1 MARISETE
9 LQRRLKALE
18 KKAPSGGTSYVG
30 NSSPTGTNYVDGDTH
45 YDSVLNNLWLFNDG
59 TWTLTSKQLHIYYA
73 DNVSNVNSDG
83 TVNAQN
89 DVTGF
94 SQTPFD
100 TSGTQKAWRGLW
112 WGPTDVASTDPT
124 DYEWTLTSGEN
135 GQDGADGVD
144 GTDGND
150 GNSVAQ
156 LTVFKRSSSAAST
169 PTGGS
174 YNFST
179 NVITPPTGWSTSVP
193 SGTDPVYSSHAIA
206 SVSGSTGTDSSLTWS
221 SPEIISKN
229 GDDGSDGSNG
239 TDGTSVYTTSVFRR
253 QSTSPSTPLANTGSF
268 NFTTNVLTAPTGNP
282 SSETWSTSV
291 PAGTD
296 PLYACEATFS
306 ISGDTGTDST
316 VTWSTPVKV
325 VEDGADGNDGL
336 STYLFS
342 IFKRSSTAL
351 NTPTGGSYNFTSNS
365 ATAPTGWS
373 TSVPSGTDPVYTST
387 TLASVQG
394 PTGTDSSL
402 TWSYPTILAKDGESP
417 TYTRYYTDYPGL
429 LSELGDPDNAGTG
442 VTWTAFTGSAPSSAY
457 WVAEKFV
464 IGTDVSPWA
473 IYPVQAKEGGIP
485 FVRSTKAG
493 YNKPTLGDSTWITD
507 AVAAVSSFTG
517 RSYSNQKEFG
527 YGTVV
532 VIEYDNGK
540 LAGKYTRS
548 GTSDTWVDPAEFIDG
563 DLVVDGTIAAEK
575 IQAASIDATKIVV
588 TGTNAITYTTVG
600 ADPSGAAATAES
612 NAASDATTKANIAE
626 SNAISTASA
635 DATSKANT
643 AESNATSTAAADAT
657 SKANT
662 AESNATST
670 AAADATSKANTAESN
685 AISTASADAT
695 SKANTAE
702 SNAIST
708 ASADAT
714 SKVAVV
720 TNNIY
725 TPNTTSIDGGV
736 ITTGTIVANSIAAN
750 AITADKMAANSVRAV
765 TIDLDDTINLLDDNS
780 GIASGKTNLSDFA
793 NEGIY
798 VGNGTDTS
806 GNQISGINVSNG
818 SSVVSFRSDG
828 TFAMAG
834 VDFYGTVSTSTPIE
848 YTSAGTYTL
857 DISSLSTGDNITIE
871 MIGGGGGGGQG
882 AYYDYTGQEDGF
894 PGADGGDSIAVINNS
909 TSGNVTYTASGGTGA
924 PDDPFT
930 GSVRDYR
937 SSPYGEAG
945 ESSYYGS
952 GGSAGGDSSTG
963 DTYSSVED
971 GGDAASTA
979 YGAGGGGHGA
989 WDSSSGTYHRYS
1001 SYGGHAATR
1010 SVINYSKRAGDTT
1023 ISITVGALGAGT
1035 GAGGDGAGGYMKIT
1049 PAGVVFS
1056 NPVDL
1061 SPMRDPSTWST
1072 VYLTGRG
1079 TYDGPPA
1086 GVGWYLLQPGYT
1098 TTSGGNTYYNSI
1110 IGQTI
1115 YGNGEHFYSSG
1126 TEPIILYWANNVK
1139 YSSNYDSSYAS
1150 SRRKYFYKRIA

>member
-18 KKAPSGGTSYVG
+18 KKSPPGGTSYVG
-30 NSSPTGTNYVDGDTH
+30 NSSPTGTNYVNGDTH

-73 DNVSNVNSDG
+73 DNVTNVNADG
-83 TVNAQN
+83 TVNSQN

-100 TSGTQKAWRGLW
+100 SGGNQKAWRGLW

-124 DYEWTLTSGEN
+124 DYEWTLTSGE
-135 GQDGADGVD
+135 A
-144 GTDGND
+144 
-150 GNSVAQ
+150 
-156 LTVFKRSSSAAST
+156 
-169 PTGGS
+169 
-174 YNFST
+174 
-179 NVITPPTGWSTSVP
+179 
-193 SGTDPVYSSHAIA
+193 
-206 SVSGSTGTDSSLTWS
+206 
-221 SPEIISKN
+221 
-229 GDDGSDGSNG
+229 
-239 TDGTSVYTTSVFRR
+239 
-253 QSTSPSTPLANTGSF
+253 
-268 NFTTNVLTAPTGNP
+268 
-282 SSETWSTSV
+282 
-291 PAGTD
+291 
-296 PLYACEATFS
+296 
-306 ISGDTGTDST
+306 GDT
-316 VTWSTPVKV
+316 
-325 VEDGADGNDGL
+325 
-336 STYLFS
+336 
-342 IFKRSSTAL
+342 
-351 NTPTGGSYNFTSNS
+351 
-365 ATAPTGWS
+365 
-373 TSVPSGTDPVYTST
+373 PS
-387 TLASVQG
+387 
-394 PTGTDSSL
+394 
-402 TWSYPTILAKDGESP
+402 
-417 TYTRYYTDYPGL
+417 YTRYYTTYPGL
-429 LSELGDPDNAGTG
+429 LSEIGDPDNTVSG
-442 VTWTAFTGSAPSSAY
+442 VTWTLFTGTAPSTAY
-457 WVAEKFV
+457 WVAEKFTV
-464 IGTDVSPWA
+464 GTDVSPWA

-485 FVRSTKAG
+485 FVRATKAG

-548 GTSDTWVDPAEFIDG
+548 GSSDAWVDPAEFIDG

-575 IQAASIDATKIVV
+575 IQATSIDATKLVV
-588 TGTNAITYTTVG
+588 TGTNAITYSTVG
-600 ADPSGAAATAES
+600 ADPTGAAATAES
-612 NAASDATTKANIAE
+612 NAISTAAADATT
-626 SNAISTASA
+626 
-635 DATSKANT
+635 KANT

-657 SKANT
+657 T
-662 AESNATST
+662 
-670 AAADATSKANTAESN
+670 KANTAESN

-725 TPNTTSIDGGV
+725 TPNTTTIDGGV
-736 ITTGTIVANSIAAN
+736 ITTGSITAGAILANT
-750 AITADKMAANSVRAV
+750 ITADKMAANSVRAV
-765 TIDLDDTINLLDDNS
+765 SIDLDDTINLLDNNS
-780 GIASGKTNLSDFA
+780 GIASGKTNLSDFD

-818 SSVVSFRSDG
+818 NSVVSFRSDG

-834 VDFYGTVSTSTPIE
+834 VDLYGTVTTGTAIE
-848 YTSAGTYTL
+848 YTSVGTYTL
-857 DISSLSTGDNITIE
+857 DISTLSTGDNITIE

-894 PGADGGDSIAVINNS
+894 PGADGGDTIAVINNS
-909 TSGNVTYTASGGTGA
+909 TNGNVTYTAAGGTGA

-952 GGSAGGDSSTG
+952 GGSAGGDSRTG

-989 WDSSSGTYHRYS
+989 WDSGSGTYHRYS

-1035 GAGGDGAGGYMKIT
+1035 GAGGDGAGGYAKVT
-1049 PAGVVFS
+1049 PAGVTFS
-1056 NPVDL
+1056 DPIDFDDFFILPSNADMTGLPSITSSSNGSSHAAPQGAGWYWVSGGVYGSQNTVWSQQGLVPWGVDL
-1061 SPMRDPSTWST
+1061 GNNGGSLSIRHYSNSTST
-1072 VYLTGRG
+1072 M
-1079 TYDGPPA
+1079 
-1086 GVGWYLLQPGYT
+1086 
-1098 TTSGGNTYYNSI
+1098 YYKKL
-1110 IGQTI
+1110 
-1115 YGNGEHFYSSG
+1115 F
-1126 TEPIILYWANNVK
+1126 
-1139 YSSNYDSSYAS
+1139 
-1150 SRRKYFYKRIA
+1150 

>member
-18 KKAPSGGTSYVG
+18 KKSPPGGTSYVG
-30 NSSPTGTNYVDGDTH
+30 NSSPTGTNYVNGDTH

-73 DNVSNVNSDG
+73 DNVTNVNADG
-83 TVNAQN
+83 TVNSQN

-100 TSGTQKAWRGLW
+100 SGGNQKAWRGLW

-124 DYEWTLTSGEN
+124 DYEWTLTSGE
-135 GQDGADGVD
+135 
-144 GTDGND
+144 
-150 GNSVAQ
+150 
-156 LTVFKRSSSAAST
+156 
-169 PTGGS
+169 
-174 YNFST
+174 
-179 NVITPPTGWSTSVP
+179 
-193 SGTDPVYSSHAIA
+193 
-206 SVSGSTGTDSSLTWS
+206 
-221 SPEIISKN
+221 
-229 GDDGSDGSNG
+229 
-239 TDGTSVYTTSVFRR
+239 
-253 QSTSPSTPLANTGSF
+253 
-268 NFTTNVLTAPTGNP
+268 
-282 SSETWSTSV
+282 
-291 PAGTD
+291 
-296 PLYACEATFS
+296 
-306 ISGDTGTDST
+306 SGDT
-316 VTWSTPVKV
+316 
-325 VEDGADGNDGL
+325 
-336 STYLFS
+336 
-342 IFKRSSTAL
+342 
-351 NTPTGGSYNFTSNS
+351 
-365 ATAPTGWS
+365 
-373 TSVPSGTDPVYTST
+373 PS
-387 TLASVQG
+387 
-394 PTGTDSSL
+394 
-402 TWSYPTILAKDGESP
+402 
-417 TYTRYYTDYPGL
+417 YTRYYTTYPGL
-429 LSELGDPDNAGTG
+429 LSELGDPDNTVSG
-442 VTWTAFTGSAPSSAY
+442 VTWTLFTGTAPSTAY
-457 WVAEKFV
+457 WVAEKFTV
-464 IGTDVSPWA
+464 GTDVSPWA

-485 FVRSTKAG
+485 FVRSTKSG

-548 GTSDTWVDPAEFIDG
+548 GSSDAWVDPAEFIDG

-575 IQAASIDATKIVV
+575 IQATSIDATKIVV

-612 NAASDATTKANIAE
+612 NAISTAAADATT
-626 SNAISTASA
+626 
-635 DATSKANT
+635 KANT

-657 SKANT
+657 TKANT

-725 TPNTTSIDGGV
+725 TPNTTTIDGGV

-882 AYYDYTGQEDGF
+882 AYYNYTGQRDGF
-894 PGADGGDSIAVINNS
+894 PGADGGDTIAVINNS
-909 TSGNVTYTASGGTGA
+909 TNGNVTYTASGGAGA

-937 SSPYGEAG
+937 SSSYGEAG

-963 DTYSSVED
+963 DTYSSAED
-971 GGDAASTA
+971 GGDAASTS

-989 WDSSSGTYHRYS
+989 YDSGSGTYHRYS

-1035 GAGGDGAGGYMKIT
+1035 GAGGDGAGGYMKVT

-1098 TTSGGNTYYNSI
+1098 TTSGGTTYYNSI